1 MADMN
6 EIREIVK
13 LAVDSYKGNV
23 EQYSTKQSQ
32 EALYQA
38 LIAAN
43 NGSTKL
49 NYRDIRDGKCQGL
62 FTIIE
67 EILNQTVIEGLRQDD
82 FFNTLV
88 DYRNLDEGDQ
98 NLFVVEDAN
107 LFVVD
112 DVANGT
118 QGIRRQRLG
127 GETTV
132 TIPTSMHM
140 IRIYEELNRIL
151 SGRVD
156 FNYFINKV
164 ADSFRQKILSDV
176 YTLWSG
182 ATAADMGGLA
192 YFPTAGSYVEGDL
205 LDVISHV
212 EAAADGKPA
221 MILGTKK
228 ALRTLAESVQ
238 SDGAKE
244 ELHNYGY
251 YGNFFGT
258 KCFAVPQ
265 RHVTGTT
272 TFQFPD
278 DVLTIIATSEKP
290 FKFVYE
296 GDPIILMGDPMQN
309 ADLTQE
315 YLYGVKY
322 GMGIVLAG
330 GNSGIGRY
338 EW

>member
-6 EIREIVK
+6 EIRDIVK

-23 EQYSTKQSQ
+23 EQYSTRQSQ

-88 DYRNLDEGDQ
+88 DYRNIGEGDQ

-164 ADSFRQKILSDV
+164 ADSFRRKILSDV

-182 ATAADMGGLA
+182 ATATDMGGLA
-192 YFPTAGSYVEGDL
+192 YFPTAGSYVESDL

-228 ALRTLAESVQ
+228 ALRQLAESVQ

-290 FKFVYE
+290 FKFNTTHELCV
-296 GDPIILMGDPMQN
+296 
-309 ADLTQE
+309 A
-315 YLYGVKY
+315 
-322 GMGIVLAG
+322 
-330 GNSGIGRY
+330 
-338 EW
+338 